1 MKSIIILTS
10 IFLLSGCA
18 INSKSLSSVKR
29 STDDKIVLEAQKY
42 KQEYQRK
49 ILRTWDIPASS
60 VGMSASVKVFLS
72 DSGEIE
78 QIIFLD
84 KEDQKFK
91 SSIEKAIWRASPFT
105 MPSNPDLRKQVRKF
119 NIKFQAK

>member
-18 INSKSLSSVKR
+18 INSKSLSPVKN
-29 STDDKIVLEAQKY
+29 TDDKILLEAQKY

-49 ILRTWDIPASS
+49 ILRTWDIPPSS